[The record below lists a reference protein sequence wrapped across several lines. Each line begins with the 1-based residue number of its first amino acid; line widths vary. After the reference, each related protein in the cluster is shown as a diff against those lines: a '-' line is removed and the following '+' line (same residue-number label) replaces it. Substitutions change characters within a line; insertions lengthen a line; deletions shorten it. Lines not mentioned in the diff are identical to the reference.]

1 MLPRAEAGNKPAMII
16 ELKYDK
22 DADAAIN
29 QIKEKR
35 YSGALKGYKNEIL
48 LVGINYSKDKH
59 HECVIESLTPG
70 W

>member
-1 MLPRAEAGNKPAMII
+1 MII

-48 LVGINYSKDKH
+48 LVGINYNKDKH
-59 HECVIESLTPG
+59 HECVIESLTPE

>member
-1 MLPRAEAGNKPAMII
+1 MNSLMLIAIFMMI
-16 ELKYDK
+16 K
-22 DADAAIN
+22 

-48 LVGINYSKDKH
+48 LVGINYNKDKH
-59 HECVIESLTPG
+59 HECVIESITPE

>member
-1 MLPRAEAGNKPAMII
+1 MKKKTAFQSAVET
-16 ELKYDK
+16 KYDK
-22 DADAAIN
+22 DADAAIK

-59 HECVIESLTPG
+59 HECVIESLTPE